1 MTAFLGRGNGS
12 EHKGGCTRV
21 DNGKYMKQGLQRLGT
36 GSPKTYEISGR
47 IPPGSKETKQV
58 GHWMLWRYGKS
69 NPGAPLSHWTL
80 LWCSL
85 LKWIRSRL
93 EVGSH
98 CSHKSLRSCQIVW
111 SLFSHPIL
119 SSVWLYVFFS
129 KWPNFSAFHS
139 NTFDFVLLKF
149 NLI

>member
-1 MTAFLGRGNGS
+1 MAFLGRGNGS

-36 GSPKTYEISGR
+36 GSPKTYKISGR

-111 SLFSHPIL
+111 SFPQCDFMFFFLNDLTFLHFTQTPLILFYL
-119 SSVWLYVFFS
+119 
-129 KWPNFSAFHS
+129 HS
-139 NTFDFVLLKF
+139 TSYKMQSN
-149 NLI
+149 